1 MIKKKGKLYVIPT
14 VIADQ
19 SHDKVILPEV
29 KEIIKRLDYFLVENV
44 RTSRRFISAL
54 KTGRK
59 IEDIHFEV
67 LNKRSTMAMVRD
79 LMQPALDG
87 ISIGLMSESG
97 CPGIADPGAKA
108 VNLAHK
114 FDIQVIP
121 LVGPSSIFLALM
133 ASGFNGQCFKF
144 HGYLPVERQE
154 RVSKIKLLE
163 KESRKLGQSQIFIET
178 PYRNDHVLEDL
189 VGHCQGE
196 TQICIARDITGKNEL
211 IKTQKVIAWKS
222 EKPDLNKWP
231 TVFVLYAGKEI

>member
-1 MIKKKGKLYVIPT
+1 MIPT

-29 KEIIKRLDYFLVENV
+29 REVIKRLDYFLVENV

-54 KTGRK
+54 KTGKK

-67 LNKRSTMAMVRD
+67 LDKRSTTSMVKD
-79 LMQPALDG
+79 LLRPALDG
-87 ISIGLMSESG
+87 VSIGLMSESG

-114 FDIQVIP
+114 LDMPVVP

-144 HGYLPVERQE
+144 YGYLPVVRQE
-154 RVSKIKLLE
+154 RISKIKLLE
-163 KESRKLGQSQIFIET
+163 KESRKFRQSQIFIET
-178 PYRNDHVLEDL
+178 PYRNNHLLEDL
-189 VGHCQGE
+189 IGHCQGE
-196 TQICIARDITGKNEL
+196 TQICIARDITGENEL
-211 IKTQKVIAWKS
+211 IKTRKVTHWKRD
-222 EKPDLNKWP
+222 KPDLNKQP
-231 TVFVLYAGKEI
+231 TVFVLYAGKEM